1 MSQSASKTH
10 RVRAITFTV
19 VPVPKQE
26 IVVLAVV
33 LGSHGL
39 RSRWRAMRGHVCD
52 HVVEVWQELRVE
64 ERQDFLVEL
73 ARTPGGH
80 HIMVTCVTRRPVPIE

>member
-1 MSQSASKTH
+1 M
-10 RVRAITFTV
+10 IIPF
-19 VPVPKQE
+19 PKQE

-33 LGSHGL
+33 LGGHGL
-39 RSRWRAMRGHVCD
+39 RSRWWTMRGHVRD

-73 ARTPGGH
+73 TRTPGGH
-80 HIMVTCVTRRPVPIE
+80 HIMITCVTRRPVPIE